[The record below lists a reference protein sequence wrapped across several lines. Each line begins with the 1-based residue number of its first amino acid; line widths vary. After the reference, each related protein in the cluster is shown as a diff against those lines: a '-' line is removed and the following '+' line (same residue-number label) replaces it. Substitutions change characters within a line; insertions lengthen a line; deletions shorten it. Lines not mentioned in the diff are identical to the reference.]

1 MKRLF
6 LGVLLGV
13 SLVAVLALGH
23 IQPAHADAS
32 NPDFGSVISALNLT
46 QQTDVT
52 LASLSGVVEGD
63 ISLVNVSPLLPPS
76 PILPPNP
83 ILPPSPS
90 HAFHDTVARNAAAIL
105 ALRTTLTSLDVFEQS
120 DCTDCT
126 LETLDRYLSD
136 HGIALN
142 DVVTADLSGAQLTVY
157 YFTPA
162 DPCVQ
167 NPLSA
172 CTEPVIGG

>member
-1 MKRLF
+1 VKRLF

-13 SLVAVLALGH
+13 SLVAVLALGY
-23 IQPAHADAS
+23 IRPAHADAL
-32 NPDFGSVISALNLT
+32 NPDYGSVISALDLT
-46 QQTDVT
+46 QQTNVT

-83 ILPPSPS
+83 ILPPSPI
-90 HAFHDTVARNAAAIL
+90 HAFHDAVARNAVDIL
-105 ALRTTLTSLDVFEQS
+105 TLRTTFTSLDVFEQPN
-120 DCTDCT
+120 CTDCT

-136 HGIALN
+136 HGIALS
-142 DVVTADLSGAQLTVY
+142 DVVTAQLSGAQLTVY
-157 YFTPA
+157 YFTPT

-172 CTEPVIGG
+172 CTEPAIGG

>member
-23 IQPAHADAS
+23 VHPAHADAAS
-32 NPDFGSVISALNLT
+32 PDFGGVISALNLT

-83 ILPPSPS
+83 ILPPSPI
-90 HAFHDTVARNAAAIL
+90 HAFHDAVARNAADIL
-105 ALRTTLTSLDVFEQS
+105 TLRTTLPSLEVFEQAN
-120 DCTDCT
+120 CTDCT
-126 LETLDRYLSD
+126 LETLDRYLND
-136 HGIALN
+136 QGIALN
-142 DVVTADLSGAQLTVY
+142 DVVTATLSGAQLTVY
-157 YFTPA
+157 YFLPT

-167 NPLSA
+167 NPLGA

>member
-6 LGVLLGV
+6 PGVLLGV
-13 SLVAVLALGH
+13 SLVAILALGFA
-23 IQPAHADAS
+23 QPAHADAS
-32 NPDFGSVISALNLT
+32 DPTFGSVISALDLT

-83 ILPPSPS
+83 ILPPSPI
-90 HAFHDTVARNAAAIL
+90 HAFHDAVARNAGDIL
-105 ALRTTLTSLDVFEQS
+105 MLRTTLTSLDVFEQPN
-120 DCTDCT
+120 CADCT
-126 LETLDRYLSD
+126 LGTFAEYLSD
-136 HGIALN
+136 HGIALD
-142 DVVTADLSGAQLTVY
+142 DVVTATLSGAQLTVY
-157 YFTPA
+157 YFTPT

-172 CTEPVIGG
+172 CTEPGIGG